1 MADID
6 RCCLGLG
13 TGDSSSLGV
22 ILGAVLG
29 STIPVFILLVLA
41 AILLGVGCWMLG
53 RSKRNGRQDWEIDFD
68 ELEVGDILGAGGYC
82 SFPFV
87 SFFVLVVV
95 LTMEGKYQVRRG
107 VPSHVEGNRGR
118 RQGHRL

>member
-1 MADID
+1 
-6 RCCLGLG
+6 
-13 TGDSSSLGV
+13 
-22 ILGAVLG
+22 VLG

-41 AILLGVGCWMLG
+41 AILLGVGCWLLG

-82 SFPFV
+82 SPLSFSF
-87 SFFVLVVV
+87 SFFLVVR
-95 LTMEGKYQVRRG
+95 TDHGGKYQVRRG